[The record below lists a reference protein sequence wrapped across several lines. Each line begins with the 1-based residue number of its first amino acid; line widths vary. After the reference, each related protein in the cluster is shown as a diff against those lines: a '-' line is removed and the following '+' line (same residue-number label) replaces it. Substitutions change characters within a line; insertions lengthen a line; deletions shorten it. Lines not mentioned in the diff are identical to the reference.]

1 MPSRKQ
7 PYGVTS
13 EPTKSVKFLLV
24 KVQILTMYTSHHF
37 VQNDKTQFLFPV
49 RGCHAVP
56 RIAVGRDWRRRIIPL
71 TRVYRA
77 SNPPLCVVNV
87 NGGLR
92 GNNITVTP
100 MSQPPQY
107 TASPVQTS
115 RPTKRWLRRNGTS
128 HVPYERMASPERDE
142 PRSLQKDGF
151 SGTGRPA
158 FPTKDLRYRLSPRLS
173 F

>member
-1 MPSRKQ
+1 MPSRKHLC
-7 PYGVTS
+7 GVTS
-13 EPTKSVKFLLV
+13 VPTKSARFLWA
-24 KVQILTMYTSHHF
+24 KVQILTLYTSNHF
-37 VQNDKTQFLFPV
+37 VQNDKTSSYSLFPV
-49 RGCHAVP
+49 HGCHAVP

-115 RPTKRWLRRNGTS
+115 RPTA
-128 HVPYERMASPERDE
+128 VPVTA
-142 PRSLQKDGF
+142 LQPSRK
-151 SGTGRPA
+151 
-158 FPTKDLRYRLSPRLS
+158 
-173 F
+173 